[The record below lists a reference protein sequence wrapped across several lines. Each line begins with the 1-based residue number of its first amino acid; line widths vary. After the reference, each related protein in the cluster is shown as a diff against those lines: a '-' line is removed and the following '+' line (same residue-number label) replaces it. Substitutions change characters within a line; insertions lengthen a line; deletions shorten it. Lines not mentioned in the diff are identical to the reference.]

1 MKLARFELEGTQRIG
16 VIEGPNVVDLTARVT
31 GLGQDMKTLI
41 ARWDSL
47 RSDIES
53 LRQKCDA
60 KLDDIRL
67 LAPITRPGKIW
78 GLGLNYMDHIRETG
92 REPPEFPTFF
102 AMAQTSIV
110 GPGETVFV
118 PRVSDKVDYE
128 GELVFIVG
136 RGGRHIPEAEALDH
150 VFGYCCGNDVSVRD
164 WQRRTGQF
172 SIGKSF
178 DTHAPLGPWIVTA
191 DEIDPSNLQ
200 LRTTVNN
207 ELRQESN
214 TREMRFDTAFQLAHL
229 SQAMT
234 MEPGDVVFT
243 GTPAGVGVAFEPPKF
258 LKAGDVVDVEIEGI
272 GVLSNPFVDEE
283 R

>member
-16 VIEGPNVVDLTARVT
+16 VIEGHNVVDLTERVE

-200 LRTTVNN
+200 LRTTVSN

>member
-1 MKLARFELEGTQRIG
+1 MKLARFELEGTHRIG
-16 VIEGPNVVDLTARVT
+16 VIEGHNVVDLTERVE

-78 GLGLNYMDHIRETG
+78 GLGLNYMDHIKETG

-110 GPGETVFV
+110 GPGEAVFV
-118 PRVSDKVDYE
+118 PQVSDKVDYE

-136 RGGRHIPEAEALDH
+136 GGGRHIPEAEALDH

-178 DTHAPLGPWIVTA
+178 DTHAPLGPWIITA

-214 TREMRFDTAFQLAHL
+214 TREMRFDIAFQLAHL

-243 GTPAGVGVAFEPPKF
+243 GTPAGVGVACEPPKF
-258 LKAGDVVDVEIEGI
+258 LKAGDVVDIEIEGI

>member
-16 VIEGPNVVDLTARVT
+16 VIEGHNVVDLTERVA

-200 LRTTVNN
+200 LRTTVSN

>member
-16 VIEGPNVVDLTARVT
+16 VIEEHDVVDLTARVT

-118 PRVSDKVDYE
+118 PRVSAKVDYE